1 MWPDYDFSSIEAKW
15 QKKWEETK
23 LHKVDLANTKNKLYC
38 LVMFLY
44 PSGDK
49 LHIGHWYNYGPT
61 DTWARF
67 KKMQGYD
74 VVEPMGYD
82 AFGLP
87 AENFAIKAGV
97 HPAESTKNNIEFIR
111 GQLKAI
117 GTMYDWDLEI
127 NTSSPEYYKW
137 TQWLFLQLY
146 KNKLAYRKKAPVNWC
161 PSCQTVLANE
171 QVING
176 QCERCDDEV
185 IMKDLKQW
193 FFKITDYA
201 ERLLE
206 GHDKIDWPA
215 KTINMQKNWIGK
227 SIGAQIKFQIEGFD
241 EEIKV
246 FTTRPDTVFGVT
258 YMVLAPEHPLVE
270 KLTIK
275 DKKQAVKDYIK
286 ETRKQKEIER
296 LSTDREKTGVFLG
309 SYCINPVNNEK
320 VQIWIADYVLVAYG
334 TGAVMAVPA
343 HDQRDFEFAIKYSL
357 PIREVISK
365 DGKTSDGEL
374 TEAFETPGIMI
385 NSDQF
390 NGLKS
395 PIGKEAIIKYLD
407 ETEKGGAEVN
417 YKLRDWL
424 ISRQRYW
431 GAPIPIIFCENC
443 GEVAVP
449 EEELPVELPKEIDFS
464 GRGQSPLTTA
474 PDFVNAS
481 CPKCGRMGKRE
492 VDTMD
497 TFVCSSWY
505 FLRFLTPQMENKAF
519 DKELVNKWLPVDQYV
534 GGAEHAVMHLLYARF
549 FTKALYDF
557 GLLNFDEPFQ
567 KLIHQGIITNRG
579 AKMSKSR
586 GNVVNPDSF
595 VSDYGSDTFRLY
607 MMFMGSYEEGGDWN
621 DEGIVGINRFLKR
634 VWRLVHQV
642 KANKPVGD
650 EAKQFNNVDR
660 QMHYA
665 IKHCTGDLQRFQFNT
680 SISRIMELV
689 NEIYLYIQN
698 VPTVDQ
704 NINLLQEI
712 IPNLVKLLA
721 PFAPHT
727 CEEMWEYRGYS
738 FSIFNSDWPSF
749 DESKLVT
756 DSITMGVQVNGKIR
770 GQIEVTANSSRDDI
784 LTCAKKQ
791 SKVQQYLVGKEIV
804 KAIVVPKK
812 LVSFVV
818 K

>member
-1 MWPDYDFSSIEAKW
+1 MWPDYDFKTIEKKW
-15 QKKWEETK
+15 QKKWGETK
-23 LHKVDLANTKNKLYC
+23 IHKVDLAKAKNKLYC

-67 KKMQGYD
+67 KKMQGFD

-87 AENFAIKAGV
+87 AENYAIKAGV
-97 HPAESTKNNIEFIR
+97 HPAESTKTNIEFIR

-127 NTSSPEYYKW
+127 NTSSPDYYKW

-185 IMKDLKQW
+185 IMKDLEQW

-201 ERLLE
+201 ERLLKD
-206 GHDKIDWPA
+206 HDKIDWPD

-227 SIGAQIKFQIEGFD
+227 SVGARINFQIEGP
-241 EEIKV
+241 EKEIIV

-258 YMVLAPEHPLVE
+258 YMVLAPEHPLVA
-270 KLTIK
+270 KLTLDENREK
-275 DKKQAVKDYIK
+275 VKEYIK

-309 SYCINPVNNEK
+309 SYCVNPVNGEK
-320 VQIWIADYVLVAYG
+320 IQIWIADYVLVAYG

-343 HDQRDFEFAIKYSL
+343 HDQRDFEFAKKYSL

-365 DGKTSDGEL
+365 SENAASNEL
-374 TEAFETPGIMI
+374 TKAYEAPGLMI
-385 NSDQF
+385 NSNQF

-395 PIGKEAIIKYLD
+395 TNGKKAVIDYL
-407 ETEKGGAEVN
+407 EENNKGGSEIN

-431 GAPIPIIFCENC
+431 GAPIPIIFCEDC
-443 GEVAVP
+443 GEVPVP
-449 EEELPVELPKEIDFS
+449 ESDLPVTLPKDVDFS
-464 GRGQSPLTTA
+464 GRGQSPLTTV
-474 PDFVNAS
+474 PDFVNAK
-481 CPKCGRMGKRE
+481 CPQCGKMGKRE

-505 FLRFLTPQMENKAF
+505 FLRFLSPNLEGEAF
-519 DKELVNKWLPVDQYV
+519 DKETVNKWLPVDQYV

-557 GLLNFDEPFQ
+557 GLINFDEPFK

-595 VSDYGSDTFRLY
+595 VFEYGSDTFRLY

-634 VWRLVHQV
+634 VWRVVHLI
-642 KANKPVGD
+642 NETNPLGD
-650 EAKQFNNVDR
+650 ENKAFEKVDR

-665 IKHCTGDLQRFQFNT
+665 IKHSTVDLQRFQFNT

-698 VPTVDQ
+698 ISIEEQ
-704 NINLLQEI
+704 NKNLKSDI

-721 PFAPHT
+721 PFAPHA
-727 CEEMWEYRGYS
+727 CEEMWEYLGYDY
-738 FSIFNSDWPSF
+738 SIFNSNWPTF
-749 DESKLVT
+749 EESKLISDTV
-756 DSITMGVQVNGKIR
+756 TMGVQVNGKIR
-770 GQIEVTANSSRDDI
+770 GQITVPVETSKDDI
-784 LTCAKKQ
+784 INRAKNEN
-791 SKVQQYLVGKEIV
+791 KVKQYLAEKQLI
-804 KAIVVPKK
+804 KSIVVPKK